1 MPYKPYLLILFALA
15 IMSGSCKKKNGPG
28 GTVVPPPVPEAELV
42 VSVPNINLNSDVNAA
57 QGPTLT
63 ITMKI
68 TSTPIP
74 TDGVNVVVTVLDPA
88 GNPIP
93 QSAAVISGDT
103 ITITLIGLPSLKV
116 ADVTITV
123 TSKAKPTNTKTY
135 KFGVMNKTP

>member
-1 MPYKPYLLILFALA
+1 MPYKPYLLILCALA

-57 QGPTLT
+57 QGPTHT

-93 QSAAVISGDT
+93 QAAAVISGDT
-103 ITITLIGLPSLKV
+103 ITITLQGLPSLKV

>member
-1 MPYKPYLLILFALA
+1 MPYKPYLLILCALA